1 MGDLSK
7 YVSLSEVVT
16 SVTAKRYGIDNTPN
30 ATQKASLKLVCEMVF
45 DKVREHFNVPIF
57 IASGFRCEKLNTLV
71 GGSKTSQHRLGEALD
86 IDADNYGGIT
96 NKQIFDYIKTN
107 LHFDQLIWEFGT
119 NENPEWVHV
128 SYKPKGNRN
137 SVLKAKKVSGKT
149 IYENI

>member
-57 IASGFRCEKLNTLV
+57 ISSGFRCEKLNTLV
-71 GGSKTSQHRLGEALD
+71 GGSKTSQHRVGEALD
-86 IDADNYGGIT
+86 IDADRYGKIT
-96 NKQIFDYIKTN
+96 NRQIFDYIKTN

-119 NENPEWVHV
+119 NSNPEWIHV
-128 SYKPKGNRN
+128 SYKAKGNRN
-137 SVLKAKKVSGKT
+137 SVLQAKKVGGKT

>member
-7 YVSLSEVVT
+7 YVSLNEVVT
-16 SVTAKRYGIDNTPN
+16 SVTAKRHGIDNTPN
-30 ATQKASLKLVCEMVF
+30 ATQKACLKVVCEMVF

-71 GGSKTSQHRLGEALD
+71 GGSKTSQHRIGEALD
-86 IDADNYGGIT
+86 IDADRYGKIT

-119 NENPEWVHV
+119 NSNPEWIHV
-128 SYKPKGNRN
+128 SYKAKGNRN
-137 SVLKAKKVSGKT
+137 SVLQAKKVGGKT

>member
-7 YVSLSEVVT
+7 YVNLSEVVT

-57 IASGFRCEKLNTLV
+57 IASGFRCENLNTLV

-86 IDADNYGGIT
+86 IDADNYGGVT

-119 NENPEWVHV
+119 DENPNWIHV

-137 SVLKAKKVSGKT
+137 SVLKAYKKNGKT

>member
-1 MGDLSK
+1 
-7 YVSLSEVVT
+7 
-16 SVTAKRYGIDNTPN
+16 
-30 ATQKASLKLVCEMVF
+30 
-45 DKVREHFNVPIF
+45 VPIF
-57 IASGFRCEKLNTLV
+57 IASGFRCENLNTLV

-137 SVLKAKKVSGKT
+137 SVLKAKKVGGKT

>member
-7 YVSLSEVVT
+7 YVNLSEVVA
-16 SVTAKRYGIDNTPN
+16 SVTAKRNGINNTPN
-30 ATQKASLKLVCEMVF
+30 ESQKEALKLVCETVF
-45 DKVREHFNVPIF
+45 DKVREHFNVPIH
-57 IASGFRCEKLNTLV
+57 ISSGFRCEKLNTLV

-86 IDADNYGGIT
+86 IDADRYGQIT
-96 NKQIFDYIKTN
+96 NKQIFDYIREN

-119 NENPEWVHV
+119 DKNPEWIHV

-137 SVLKAKKVSGKT
+137 SCLKAKKVNGKT